1 MTSPQAL
8 TQTETDSLAKLEAS
22 YQQLNT
28 QAVQFSQEHA
38 ARRNQIMIL
47 YQQMALAGASTMP
60 AITAAEENALALLRG
75 YCEHLGKWQTYLLSF
90 EPAARALG
98 SAGLP
103 RLSVR
108 LHEIGSDL
116 ATALETYRAMCASM
130 VQHRQAVSRAAD
142 DMASQIGRAIQ
153 DVVGAQRRTFEAF
166 QTRWSNEAFNKCPVC
181 SSLLESR
188 TFPHCWKCHA
198 TVVRF

>member
-1 MTSPQAL
+1 MTSYQAL
-8 TQTETDSLAKLEAS
+8 KETEADTLSKLEAS

-28 QAVQFSQEHA
+28 QAVQFGQEHA
-38 ARRNQIMIL
+38 ARRNQIMSL
-47 YQQMALAGASTMP
+47 YQQLALAGASTMA

-75 YCEHLGKWQTYLLSF
+75 YCEHLGKWQSYLLSF
-90 EPAARALG
+90 EPSARALG
-98 SAGLP
+98 AAGLP

-116 ATALETYRAMCASM
+116 ATALETTRAMCASM
-130 VQHRQAVSRAAD
+130 VQHRQANSRAAN
-142 DMASQIGRAIQ
+142 DMINQISRTIQ
-153 DVVGAQRRTFEAF
+153 EVIGAQRQAFEAF
-166 QTRWSNEAFNKCPVC
+166 QVRWSNQAFNKCPVC

-188 TFPHCWKCHA
+188 TFPHCWKCRA